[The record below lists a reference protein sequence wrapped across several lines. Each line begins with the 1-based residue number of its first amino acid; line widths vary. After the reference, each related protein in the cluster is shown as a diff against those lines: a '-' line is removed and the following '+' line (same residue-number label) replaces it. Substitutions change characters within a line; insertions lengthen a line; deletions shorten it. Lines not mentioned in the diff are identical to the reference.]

1 MEKICASAI
10 ERTDELS
17 NSSRALRHF
26 GTSSPTSERKRQRI
40 CVQAETDVESMFKQ
54 RPLAVRDKKKKP
66 QHPKTMQELE
76 KFMLESRKERF
87 LNSNFASLLIH
98 TQSSLFT
105 CIWYEGLLVS
115 KHFCRRYCICFC
127 LN

>member
-54 RPLAVRDKKKKP
+54 RPLAVRDKKKNP
-66 QHPKTMQELE
+66 NTPKQC
-76 KFMLESRKERF
+76 RNWR
-87 LNSNFASLLIH
+87 NS
-98 TQSSLFT
+98 
-105 CIWYEGLLVS
+105 
-115 KHFCRRYCICFC
+115 C
-127 LN
+127 LKVGKKDF